1 MLFAGFNGVC
11 TDAICTAAMGYDP
24 AADHGEFPFMGD
36 NHLAL
41 LAQKGVG
48 TNIVEDIEVRGLALK
63 EAVYPFN
70 PRHLKVGEP
79 IPQ

>member
-1 MLFAGFNGVC
+1 
-11 TDAICTAAMGYDP
+11 
-24 AADHGEFPFMGD
+24 MGD

-48 TNIVEDIEVRGLALK
+48 TNVVEDIEVRGLALK

-70 PRHLKVGEP
+70 PMHLKVGRP
-79 IPQ
+79 IRP